1 MGGNRTLADVLPLVA
16 FLKRRSMPLP
26 EALFEVSNPDGSVVG
41 TLELAWPSR
50 KLGVVLDP
58 QLVRLFPG
66 WRIILYTGKDDELAT
81 AFGEAA

>member
-1 MGGNRTLADVLPLVA
+1 
-16 FLKRRSMPLP
+16 MPLP